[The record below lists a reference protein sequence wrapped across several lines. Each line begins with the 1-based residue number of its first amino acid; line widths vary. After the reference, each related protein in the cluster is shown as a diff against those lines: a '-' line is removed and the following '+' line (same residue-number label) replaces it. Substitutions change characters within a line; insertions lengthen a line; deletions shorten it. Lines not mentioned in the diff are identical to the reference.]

1 MGCNADYALCRRT
14 QRCWPA
20 TPNIVGQQCCARLH
34 VAKSLTGF
42 KLCATALNNT
52 RQQATGCANGRNLYY
67 PTILGV
73 VGQQYYVRLQVGW
86 GGGGGLGLTRA
97 VSGERWRR
105 DKRDPRSSLSKSYRN
120 ELPSYS
126 VEVSLLSPEVNTLS
140 EDVSCKA
147 KFWVCLRK
155 DMAWRFKRT
164 LFTRSSASH
173 HLLWSFFET
182 MKFVGVQP
190 RPRLFALTKGHLCI
204 FRL

>member
-1 MGCNADYALCRRT
+1 MQQLSTTRDNRQQGVQTD
-14 QRCWPA
+14 A
-20 TPNIVGQQCCARLH
+20 TCTIQQCWGLLA
-34 VAKSLTGF
+34 
-42 KLCATALNNT
+42 NNIT
-52 RQQATGCANGRNLYY
+52 SVCRWGGR
-67 PTILGV
+67 
-73 VGQQYYVRLQVGW
+73 
-86 GGGGGLGLTRA
+86 GGGGLYA
-97 VSGERWRR
+97 SGERWRR

-120 ELPSYS
+120 ELLSYS
-126 VEVSLLSPEVNTLS
+126 VEVSLLSPEVNTLY

-190 RPRLFALTKGHLCI
+190 RTRLFALTKGHLCI

>member
-1 MGCNADYALCRRT
+1 MFENPRRGRQARNFT
-14 QRCWPA
+14 TNVPKILDLKWSSEQIFSENLRWVPRCITHA
-20 TPNIVGQQCCARLH
+20 TTGNRVCKTDATCTIQQCWELLA
-34 VAKSLTGF
+34 
-42 KLCATALNNT
+42 NNIT
-52 RQQATGCANGRNLYY
+52 SVSRWGGM
-67 PTILGV
+67 
-73 VGQQYYVRLQVGW
+73 
-86 GGGGGLGLTRA
+86 GGGGGLYA
-97 VSGERWRR
+97 SGERWRL

-120 ELPSYS
+120 ELLSYS
-126 VEVSLLSPEVNTLS
+126 VEVSLLSPEVNTLY